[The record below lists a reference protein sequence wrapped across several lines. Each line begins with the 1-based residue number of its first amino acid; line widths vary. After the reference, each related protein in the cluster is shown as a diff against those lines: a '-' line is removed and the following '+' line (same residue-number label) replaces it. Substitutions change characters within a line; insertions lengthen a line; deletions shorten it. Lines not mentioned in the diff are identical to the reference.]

1 MLKRIPDDARPET
14 NRMRRL
20 QLDGLDILLADV
32 DGRLYAMDNRCPHE
46 DASLYN
52 GALKGHCVE
61 CPLHGSRFDLRTGEP
76 QEPPADTPVQTY
88 AVITRDDGIYLEL

>member
-14 NRMRRL
+14 NRMHRL

>member
-20 QLDGLDILLADV
+20 HLDGLDILLANV

-76 QEPPADTPVQTY
+76 QEPPADTPVRTY
-88 AVITRDDGIYLEL
+88 AVIERDDGIYLEL

>member
-20 QLDGLDILLADV
+20 QLDGLDILLANV

-76 QEPPADTPVQTY
+76 QEPPADTTVRTY
-88 AVITRDDGIYLEL
+88 VVIEQDDGIYLEL

>member
-76 QEPPADTPVQTY
+76 QEPPADTAVRTY
-88 AVITRDDGIYLEL
+88 AVIEQDDGIYLEL